1 MHKALGRVAAAT
13 VVAAFALLPLAGT
26 ASALAPTTPST
37 PTSRTLASEPREC
50 LIYKGKL
57 YCRIQA

>member
-1 MHKALGRVAAAT
+1 MHKALGRIAAAT
-13 VVAAFALLPLAGT
+13 IVAAFALLPLAGT
-26 ASALAPTTPST
+26 AAALAPTTPASQ
-37 PTSRTLASEPREC
+37 TLASEPREC